1 MDREHVQCLR
11 SADSAI
17 KPRLCSLVAVIP
29 RDQKASFKERNMK
42 TRLPLI
48 LLCIFAAGGCD
59 RLSAKSPE
67 KSLTVAGEP
76 SSANG
81 SVLRNSYY
89 KCANSSNGET
99 WNIQS
104 CIENEFVY
112 QDGRLNSSY
121 RNLLSRLSDS
131 DRARLRN
138 EERKWILDKDKSCPW
153 DDRVD
158 GQAQRID
165 ANVCSLKK
173 TAERA
178 AQLEGELHQL
188 SQP

>member
-1 MDREHVQCLR
+1 
-11 SADSAI
+11 
-17 KPRLCSLVAVIP
+17 
-29 RDQKASFKERNMK
+29 MK
-42 TRLPLI
+42 TRLPLL
-48 LLCIFAAGGCD
+48 LLCIVAAGGCE
-59 RLSAKSPE
+59 RLSAKAPE
-67 KSLTVAGEP
+67 KPLAAAGAS

-81 SVLRNSYY
+81 SVLRDSYY

-104 CIENEFVY
+104 CIEKEFVY
-112 QDGRLNSSY
+112 QDGRLNSIY

-131 DRARLRN
+131 DRTRLRS
-138 EERKWILDKDKSCPW
+138 EERKWLLEKDKSCPW

-178 AQLEGELHQL
+178 AQLEEDLHQL